1 MIKLVATDLDGTLLG
16 DDKVIPPEI
25 FEIVPKLKAMGI
37 TFVAASGRSPY
48 TLRENFRPIADDI
61 DYLCDNGAVAI
72 AGGEIIFEKPVP
84 MDVLETVYE
93 FCKNEDVHMLFCG
106 SKTTYL
112 APVEGTKYEPYVRP
126 YYFRRM
132 LYEQLLKTGDAIN
145 KIAMCDM
152 RNPRTGSYDRLVK
165 VLRGR
170 AVATVSGDIWMDVMQ
185 NGVDKGVALEAV
197 MKYRGVTS
205 EETMV
210 FGDYYNDV
218 PMLEKAKYSYVMR
231 NANPDMFRYGN
242 YIADSNNDGGVLK
255 VLRSL
260 IDGTFSY

>member
-25 FEIVPKLKAMGI
+25 FSLVPRLKAMGI

-48 TLRENFRPIADDI
+48 TLKENFRPVAEDI

-72 AGGEIIFEKPVP
+72 ADGKEIFQRPVP
-84 MDVLETVYE
+84 EDVLKTVYE
-93 FCKNEDVHMLFCG
+93 FCAHEDVHTLFCG

-112 APVEGTKYEPYVRP
+112 APVEGTKYEPHVRP
-126 YYFRRM
+126 YYFRRIP
-132 LYEQLLKTGDAIN
+132 YEKLLETGDAIN
-145 KIAMCDM
+145 KVAICDL
-152 RNPRTGSYDRLVK
+152 RNPRKGSYDRLVK
-165 VLRGR
+165 ALDGS

-185 NGVDKGVALEAV
+185 NGVNKGEALEAI
-197 MKYRGVTS
+197 MKHRGVTA

-218 PMLEKAKYSYVMR
+218 PMLEKAEYSFVMR
-231 NANPDMFRYGN
+231 NANPDMFKYGN
-242 YIADSNNDGGVLK
+242 FVAESNNDGGVLK
-255 VLRSL
+255 VLRA
-260 IDGTFSY
+260 IADGSFKY